1 MWWVE
6 PDFSTGEHSMS
17 VVHLG
22 AIFHAAH
29 LIGIAGEDHIP
40 HDLKHTD
47 SLNTFHA
54 YFVKKFIDYHAH
66 ETIY

>member
-1 MWWVE
+1 ME
-6 PDFSTGEHSMS
+6 PDFNAGERSMS

-22 AIFHAAH
+22 AIFRAAH

-47 SLNTFHA
+47 SLNAFRA
-54 YFVKKFIDYHAH
+54 YFVNKFIDYHAH